1 MATEVAADLNEGIS
15 TRGVQVEVDMID
27 RRCFLLPVIHA
38 EKNAKFLSVLQERD
52 PSTAASVLKAV
63 EKGIV
68 IENGDTTTEVIVV
81 TAGGLAIQ
89 TSKCTLPSVIRAE
102 RTVKC
107 RFVLRETDRCTVAT
121 VLEIPMPV
129 VEAVAVGV
137 RAGAIAPNRKH
148 Y

>member
-38 EKNAKFLSVLQERD
+38 EKNAKFRSVLRERD
-52 PSTAASVLKAV
+52 LSTAASVLKTV
-63 EKGIV
+63 EKGIA
-68 IENGDTTTEVIVV
+68 IENVDTTTEVIVV

-89 TSKCTLPSVIRAE
+89 TSKCTLPSAIRAE

-107 RFVLRETDRCTVAT
+107 LSVLQETDRCTVAT
-121 VLEIPMPV
+121 VLETPMPV

-137 RAGAIAPNRKH
+137 RAGAIVLNHRH